1 MVYLYY
7 VVTQIN
13 PVGNGSSMT
22 IALITDPKVDGTSIR
37 GTKVGEVDWE
47 KSSLLDSK
55 YVFKKVTQHEI
66 IFVGNLTC
74 EQCLENPFE

>member
-7 VVTQIN
+7 VVTQID

-22 IALITDPKVDGTSIR
+22 LTLITAPKVEGSAIR
-37 GTKVGEVDWE
+37 GTKVGELDWE

-55 YVFKKVTQHEI
+55 YVFKKVTPHEI
-66 IFVGNLTC
+66 IFVGNVTC

>member
-1 MVYLYY
+1 MVYY

-13 PVGNGSSMT
+13 SVGNGSSMT
-22 IALITDPKVDGTSIR
+22 IALITAPKVDGTSIR

-55 YVFKKVTQHEI
+55 YVFKKVTPHEI